1 MLATIER
8 SAHLIAAYLDQ
19 ALAGQLV
26 TQAEAHV
33 LAQLHRR
40 GPTSMAE
47 LQHEFGHKRSTLTSV
62 IDRLESREYV
72 RREINPAD
80 RRSFIIRLTRPG
92 RSAARRVTAVLD
104 DLERQVQASVSG
116 RDLGGL
122 EAVSAAL
129 DTAVQRLGPGLAR
142 VH

>member
-1 MLATIER
+1 VLATIER
-8 SAHLIAAYLDQ
+8 SAHLIAAYLDR
-19 ALAGQLV
+19 ALAGGRI

-80 RRSFIIRLTRPG
+80 RRSFIIRLTRAG
-92 RSAARRVTAVLD
+92 RSAARHVTVVLD
-104 DLERQVQASVSG
+104 ELERHVRAGVSR
-116 RDLGGL
+116 RDLDGL
-122 EAVSAAL
+122 DAVSAAL
-129 DTAVQRLGPGLAR
+129 GTAVKQIDA
-142 VH
+142 